1 MENINNCK
9 VRLEGITSFKLEQ
22 LHHRLISLGITYM
35 SSERVL
41 EVIPAH
47 FIPLNFYYGIT
58 IRNGRLF
65 FSMRELIFNTINLPE
80 LTYQEIINYNQM
92 KELPQKWCIRQVA
105 SDEVCEWFNNN
116 GSRGSSAYTRGS
128 YNYLKHDVNNPHDS
142 KFAMHIPPGY
152 TEITLE
158 DFNKIVLKKGVEA
171 VNAPIDELTL
181 KCIKAPKKAKNIT
194 VEEEYTGILIDADN
208 NQVDSWDDAEYFLC
222 GNNSGTEA
230 RYKLELFESIV
241 PAKPT
246 FEEVVANTTVTS
258 NSVVCNFAGSEIQL
272 APVGYSMLERFTHNS
287 FNCGA
292 EIIGDMN
299 SLWDALE
306 EDVETD
312 EIDLT
317 VPHIELTKALFKK
330 AIKAF
335 VGSRRAYR
343 GFLLFSNNHDNA
355 DIIEVMDE
363 LADVMTEAVINPN
376 SGNAIKIWIV
386 YTTDV
391 VDEPFDVEGDDD

>member
-1 MENINNCK
+1 MYNVWRI
-9 VRLEGITSFKLEQ
+9 
-22 LHHRLISLGITYM
+22 
-35 SSERVL
+35 
-41 EVIPAH
+41 
-47 FIPLNFYYGIT
+47 
-58 IRNGRLF
+58 
-65 FSMRELIFNTINLPE
+65 

-92 KELPQKWCIRQVA
+92 KELPQKWCIRQAA
-105 SDEVCEWFNNN
+105 SEEVCEWFNNN
-116 GSRGSSAYTRGS
+116 EKSGPQAYTGGV
-128 YNYLKHDVNNPHDS
+128 YTYLKHNMNNPQDS
-142 KFAMHIPPGY
+142 KFAMSIPLGY

-158 DFNKIVLKKGVEA
+158 DFNRLFLKKGVEA
-171 VNAPIDELTL
+171 VNKAIDELTL

-194 VEEEYTGILIDADN
+194 VEKEYTGILIDTDN

-230 RYKLELFESIV
+230 RYKLELFEEIV

-246 FEEVVANTTVTS
+246 FEEVVANTTVTP
-258 NSVVCNFAGSEIQL
+258 NNVVCNFAGSEIQL

-292 EIIGDMN
+292 EVIGGMN
-299 SLWDALE
+299 SLWEALE
-306 EDVETD
+306 EYVMTD

-335 VGSRRAYR
+335 VGARRDHR

-355 DIIEVMDE
+355 DIIEIMDE
-363 LADVMTEAVINPN
+363 LADVTTEAVINPN
-376 SGNAIKIWIV
+376 SGNAIKIWII

-391 VDEPFDVEGDDD
+391 VDEPFDVERDDD